1 MILSENS
8 PSRNSPQGAAVK
20 QRHRKE
26 NMINFDNK
34 NKTITLSTPHTS
46 YQMKIDEQGRLL
58 HSWYGCRLP
67 AEQDGI
73 PDMTEERMPHSDPGC
88 LPDLLSLEYP
98 APGLADNRICAVCAE
113 YADGTQAAD
122 LRFTGSRSVRGKYE
136 LKGLPAFRDAEGAE
150 SLCITLQDSA
160 GLQVQLWYGIYEDCD
175 LITRAAVLTNT
186 GSDPLTLCEADSAS
200 LDFPLA
206 PMELITIDGIWA
218 GECTPCR
225 APLRPGEQSVSS
237 VKGIPGHAHNPAVI
251 LCLPETG
258 ENYGDCYGMLLAY
271 SGSYAITVQQSEG
284 GIRLKGGIHPYHF
297 AWRLAPGES
306 FTTPEAAFVYSGEGL
321 GEMSRQ
327 FHDAIRRHLL
337 PPAWADAAHPRPVLI
352 NSWEACYFDF
362 DEEKLL
368 QLAAAAKKAD
378 IDLFV
383 LDDGWFRGRNDD
395 STSLGDWI
403 ADEKKLPEGLPGL
416 CRKINDLGMDFGLW
430 VEPEAISPESSLY
443 REHPDWALHI
453 PGRETVPIR
462 HQYTLDFSRT
472 EVVDGI
478 WRMLDEILS
487 SCPIRYLKW
496 DMNRSLA
503 NVYSTGLPAG
513 RQGEVYHR
521 YVLGVYE
528 LQRRLTQKYPS
539 LLLENCASGGGRF
552 DCGMLYYSPQ
562 IWCSDNTDAA
572 SRASIQYGTGL
583 FYPGCVMGAHFSC
596 VPNHCTGH
604 ISSVEARMALALQG
618 TFGFELDLTT
628 YRQEELLA
636 LRPYIR
642 WYREHG
648 ALLRGGDLYRLL
660 TPGIGEMGSAWM
672 IVSKDRREAA
682 VFAIGSALRGTTAG
696 RIGDKRP
703 RLRLQGLQE
712 EMLYHVT
719 EGVTKEAC
727 GETGQAAADEK
738 ACSETAEAGITP
750 EKAASV
756 SGFVLHHK
764 GLALPGDF
772 GQMPGRIWYLQACN
786 R

>member
-1 MILSENS
+1 
-8 PSRNSPQGAAVK
+8 
-20 QRHRKE
+20 
-26 NMINFDNK
+26 MINYDNK
-34 NKTITLSTPHTS
+34 KKTITLSTPNTS
-46 YQMKIDEQGRLL
+46 YQMKIDEEGRLL

-67 AEQDGI
+67 VERGGI

-98 APGLADNRICAVCAE
+98 APGLADNRIYAVCAE
-113 YADGTQAAD
+113 YADGSQAAE
-122 LRFTGSRSVRGKYE
+122 LRFTGSTSMQDKYT
-136 LKGLPAFRDAEGAE
+136 LPALPSFRQGEGAE

-186 GSDPLTLCEADSAS
+186 GSDPLTLCEVSSAC
-200 LDFPLA
+200 LDLPSV
-206 PMELITIDGIWA
+206 PMDLLTIDGVWA

-225 APLRPGEQSVSS
+225 AALRPGEQTISS

-251 LCLPETG
+251 LCDPKAN
-258 ENYGDCYGMLLAY
+258 ENYGSCYGMLLVY
-271 SGSYAITVQQSEG
+271 SGSYAITAQKSEA

-297 AWRLAPGES
+297 VWRLAPGES
-306 FTTPEAAFVYSGEGL
+306 FTAPEAAFVYSGTGL
-321 GEMSRQ
+321 GQLSRQ

-337 PPAWADAAHPRPVLI
+337 PPNWTDASKPRPVLI

-362 DEEKLL
+362 NEEKLL
-368 QLAAAAKKAD
+368 QLASAAKKAD

-383 LDDGWFRGRNDD
+383 LDDGWFQGRNDD
-395 STSLGDWI
+395 STSLGDWV
-403 ADEKKLPEGLPGL
+403 ADKEKLPEGLPGL
-416 CRKINDLGMDFGLW
+416 CQKINDLDMDFGLW
-430 VEPEAISPESSLY
+430 VEPEAISPQSELY
-443 REHPDWALHI
+443 RAHPDWALHI

-462 HQYTLDFSRT
+462 HQYTLDFSRA

-478 WRMLDEILS
+478 WKMLEEVLS
-487 SCPIRYLKW
+487 SCHVKYLKW

-503 NVYSTGLPAG
+503 NVYSAALPAG

-528 LQRRLTQKYPS
+528 LQRRLTEAYPT

-552 DCGMLYYSPQ
+552 DCGMLYYCPQ

-572 SRASIQYGTGL
+572 ARTYIQYGTGL

-596 VPNHCTGH
+596 VPNHCTSH

-618 TFGFELDLTT
+618 TFGFELDLTS
-628 YRQEELLA
+628 YSEEELLA

-642 WYREHG
+642 WYRRHG

-660 TPGIGEMGSAWM
+660 TPDTGEAGSAWM
-672 IVSKDRREAA
+672 IVSKDQKEAA
-682 VFAIGSALRGTTAG
+682 VFAVGSALRGTTTQ
-696 RIGDKRP
+696 RIGDRRP
-703 RLRLQGLQE
+703 RLRLQGLKE
-712 EMLYHVT
+712 DEYYYVA
-719 EGVTKEAC
+719 EGVDEECADEECADKEC
-727 GETGQAAADEK
+727 VDEQCADEK
-738 ACSETAEAGITP
+738 YANKECANEEGAHDIYEMQETA
-750 EKAASV
+750 V
-756 SGFVLHHK
+756 SGFVLQHK

-772 GQMPGRIWYLQACN
+772 GQMPGRIWYLYS
-786 R
+786 